1 MKKDIKEIRDTAINA
16 AVIFMS
22 IVLVCVGIKLSVDIG
37 KLLELNREYG
47 MNKKLAVGDSE
58 YVVDTLTEIQG
69 LFETSGLKKD
79 INYDEAA
86 ENAIAFYVY
95 STGDK
100 YAHYESPTIALERDK
115 TDNGDGSGFGV
126 SVAWHDGIGLYIYN
140 VFKNSSADKAGLQ
153 NGDYIIASDNKEFKD
168 MEYVDAI
175 KSLKSENGET
185 KKLTIL
191 HGDETFDVE
200 LESKPYILTPVK
212 SKVIDD
218 KAYIKVEQFT
228 NVCYQDFVDTM
239 NDFKN
244 QGFEDYIIDLRNNPG
259 GHLETVV
266 NMLDYMIGEGTIVS
280 IENKNGE
287 VTQSFTSDSKE
298 FNGNIVV
305 LINENTASASE
316 LFSKTLQEYNK
327 AKVVGVKSYGKG
339 TVVSSYTLSNGGN
352 VTISTGLY
360 RTSTGD
366 CIEEVGVNPDYK
378 VELSEEKL
386 KYFYELTIEE
396 DDQLQKG
403 IEVLNSL

>member
-22 IVLVCVGIKLSVDIG
+22 IVLVCIGIRLSIDIG

-191 HGDETFDVE
+191 RGDETFDVE

-360 RTSTGD
+360 RTSMGD
-366 CIEEVGVNPDYK
+366 CIEEIGVNPDYK
-378 VELSEEKL
+378 VELTEEKL

-403 IEVLNSL
+403 IEVLNSF